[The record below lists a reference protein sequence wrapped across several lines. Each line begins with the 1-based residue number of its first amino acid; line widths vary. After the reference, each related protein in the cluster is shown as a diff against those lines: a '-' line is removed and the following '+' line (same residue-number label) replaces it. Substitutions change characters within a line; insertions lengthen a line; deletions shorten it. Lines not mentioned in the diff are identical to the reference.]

1 MNSSGTGPKLCIAT
15 PLFFPT
21 YGGAQLRYLRYLP
34 GLREQGLDV
43 SVFTGTATPVDY
55 TPDDVF
61 TSWSHYAQGT
71 MLPVEMINGTP
82 VHRVRLP
89 EQSGGRRRLMFNR
102 QLLKFC
108 RNPQHRPD
116 VLQLLGT
123 IRIGSVPYIR
133 ALRRLGIRVLYSVT
147 TASKVMRKK
156 SGFDSRL
163 FRFRLIYNSTDGIVC
178 NTEPLRQALLDMGVT
193 RRIDVIPN
201 GVDLARF
208 WPAEGDSEVQALR
221 HRFGVKPGEL
231 VIIAVGGIMA
241 RKGNDILVQA
251 FSRLHERRGNTHLLF
266 VGPRQPGLEA
276 HHLEF
281 QRKLDGL
288 VASSGA
294 PDRIH
299 FVDLTDD
306 VADYIRAADIFVLA
320 STREGLPNSAIEAM
334 ACRKPVVI
342 TPFIGLSDDL
352 GQAGR
357 EYLLTERNPEALA
370 HTFEQLVDDAK
381 LRDELA
387 GRGRQWIKTN
397 MSLEKTIETYAQLYK
412 EIASGRGSHRR
423 SAARLVK

>member
-1 MNSSGTGPKLCIAT
+1 MNKPVIGPKLCIAT

-61 TSWSHYAQGT
+61 ASWGHYAQGT
-71 MLPVEMINGTP
+71 LLPVESINGTP

-89 EQSGGRRRLMFNR
+89 EQSGGRRRLMFNQ

-108 RNPQHRPD
+108 RDPQHRPD

-123 IRIGSVPYIR
+123 IRIGSIAYIR
-133 ALRRLGIRVLYSVT
+133 RLRRLGIKVLYSVT
-147 TASKVMRKK
+147 TASKVTRQK

-193 RRIDVIPN
+193 RRVDVIPN

-208 WPAEGDSEVQALR
+208 RPSEDTGNVDALR
-221 HRFGVKPGEL
+221 HRFGIKPGEL

-241 RKGNDILVQA
+241 RKGNDILVEA
-251 FSRLHERRGNTHLLF
+251 FTRLHRRRGNTHLLF

-288 VASSGA
+288 VEASGV
-294 PDRIH
+294 PDKIH
-299 FVDLTDD
+299 FVDLTDE
-306 VADYIRAADIFVLA
+306 VADYLRAADIFVLA

-352 GQAGR
+352 GQANH
-357 EYLLTERNPEALA
+357 EYLVTERNPEALA
-370 HTFEQLVDDAK
+370 ETFERLVDDAV
-381 LRDELA
+381 LRQELA
-387 GRGRQWIKTN
+387 SRGRQWIEAN

-412 EIASGRGSHRR
+412 ET
-423 SAARLVK
+423 AARPGS

>member
-1 MNSSGTGPKLCIAT
+1 MDMLVTGPKLCIAT

-34 GLREQGLDV
+34 GLRAQGLDV

-61 TSWSHYAQGT
+61 ASWSHYAQGT
-71 MLPVEMINGTP
+71 MLPVEAINGTP

-102 QLLKFC
+102 SLLKYC
-108 RNPQHRPD
+108 RDPQHRPD

-123 IRIGSVPYIR
+123 IRIGSIPFIR
-133 ALRRLGIRVLYSVT
+133 RLRRLGIKVLYSVT
-147 TASKVMRKK
+147 TASKVTRQK

-163 FRFRLIYNSTDGIVC
+163 FRFRLIYNATDGIVC

-193 RRIDVIPN
+193 KRVDVIPN

-208 WPAEGDSEVQALR
+208 RSPQPGDGVTELR
-221 HRFGVKPGEL
+221 ERFGIKPGEL
-231 VIIAVGGIMA
+231 VITAVGGIMA
-241 RKGNDILVQA
+241 RKGNDILVEA
-251 FSRLHERRGNTHLLF
+251 FSRLHKRRGNTHLLF

-288 VASSGA
+288 VAASGA
-294 PDRIH
+294 PERIH
-299 FVDLTDD
+299 FVDLTDN
-306 VADYIRAADIFVLA
+306 VADYLRAADIFVLA

-334 ACRKPVVI
+334 ACRLPVVM

-352 GQAGR
+352 GAAGR

-370 HTFEQLVDDAK
+370 ATFEQLVDDAG
-381 LRDELA
+381 LREGLA
-387 GRGRQWIKTN
+387 NRGRRWIEAN
-397 MSLEKTIETYAQLYK
+397 MSLEKTIGTYAQFYRDV
-412 EIASGRGSHRR
+412 AAGSK
-423 SAARLVK
+423 A

>member
-1 MNSSGTGPKLCIAT
+1 MNKPVTGPKLCIAT

-34 GLREQGLDV
+34 GLRDQGLDV

-61 TSWSHYAQGT
+61 ASWSHYAKGT
-71 MLPVEMINGTP
+71 MLPVETINGAR

-102 QLLKFC
+102 SLLNFC
-108 RNPQHRPD
+108 RDPQHRPD

-123 IRIGSVPYIR
+123 IRIGSIPYIR
-133 ALRRLGIRVLYSVT
+133 RLRRLGIRVLYSVT
-147 TASKVMRKK
+147 TASKVTKQK

-193 RRIDVIPN
+193 RRVDVIPN
-201 GVDLARF
+201 GVDLSRF
-208 WPAEGDSEVQALR
+208 RPGEDAADIEALR
-221 HRFGVKPGEL
+221 QRFGIKPGEL

-241 RKGNDILVQA
+241 RKGNDILVEA
-251 FSRLHERRGNTHLLF
+251 FSRLHQRRGNTHLVF

-288 VASSGA
+288 VQASGA
-294 PDRIH
+294 AERIH
-299 FVDLTDD
+299 FVDLTDN
-306 VADYIRAADIFVLA
+306 VPDYLRAADIFVLA

-334 ACRKPVVI
+334 ACRKPVVM

-352 GQAGR
+352 GEAGR

-370 HTFEQLVDDAK
+370 ATFEKLVDDAG
-381 LRDELA
+381 LRESVA
-387 GRGRQWIKTN
+387 NSGRHWIETN
-397 MSLEKTIETYAQLYK
+397 MSLDKTIATYARLY
-412 EIASGRGSHRR
+412 RQV
-423 SAARLVK
+423 AAAVGA